1 MTETFKDA
9 LRLSNKTYFL
19 EQVDKLKNEKNQL
32 KRKMNVIEEK
42 LKIQDQVMEKNDMKN
57 WELFL

>member
-42 LKIQDQVMEKNDMKN
+42 L
-57 WELFL
+57 

>member
-1 MTETFKDA
+1 M
-9 LRLSNKTYFL
+9 
-19 EQVDKLKNEKNQL
+19 

-42 LKIQDQVMEKNDMKN
+42 LKIQDQVMKKSDLKN